1 MYLTNGDE
9 AIATASDRI
18 YNKVLS
24 VMDDNLYFRVEGKYT
39 SRFRS
44 DTSENAF
51 KLENR
56 HGTQF
61 QVICYDDS
69 DMNPQK
75 VMKISKD
82 ETKFYE
88 RPVFA
93 KGLSCGTQKI
103 TNLAP
108 PTDPK
113 DAANMQWV
121 QQQIGNSRQT
131 NAAAVKLAE
140 IKLEKALTRIRDLE
154 TKLEKFEDIMKVY
167 EAKNKNLAK

>member
-1 MYLTNGDE
+1 INKQTLEGYVEKYVEDNAELDLGNPDQAGYVLSSSEWGERSWIPLPNDKVKKMYTTDDGE
-9 AIATASDRI
+9 AIVTGADRI
-18 YNKVLS
+18 YNNVLS
-24 VMDDNLYFRVEGKYT
+24 VMEDNLYFRVEGKYT

-61 QVICYDDS
+61 QVVCYDDS

-88 RPVFA
+88 RPLFA
-93 KGLSCGTQKI
+93 KGISCGTQKI

-113 DAANMQWV
+113 DGANMQ
-121 QQQIGNSRQT
+121 
-131 NAAAVKLAE
+131 
-140 IKLEKALTRIRDLE
+140 
-154 TKLEKFEDIMKVY
+154 
-167 EAKNKNLAK
+167 